1 MPRSYS
7 TCPSVSRL
15 LSLARPA
22 PLTPEAAMPRSKA
35 PPPVKGPCSE
45 RGGTRFRIRICEAVG
60 HRALYFLTRK
70 EALTGIEEATRE
82 LPAAAKGRSLDMV
95 LDTYVQ
101 NAVCSDNAT
110 RRVAERRMKK
120 VLFICS
126 QNKLRSPTA
135 EQVFSSWPGVETDS
149 AGLSPDAIT
158 PLSSEQ
164 LEWASIVFVMDA
176 SHKNKLSRKFRDSL
190 KNKRVICLDIPD
202 EYEFMQPE
210 LVELLEIKVGRYLRD
225 A

>member
-1 MPRSYS
+1 
-7 TCPSVSRL
+7 
-15 LSLARPA
+15 
-22 PLTPEAAMPRSKA
+22 
-35 PPPVKGPCSE
+35 
-45 RGGTRFRIRICEAVG
+45 
-60 HRALYFLTRK
+60 
-70 EALTGIEEATRE
+70 
-82 LPAAAKGRSLDMV
+82 
-95 LDTYVQ
+95 
-101 NAVCSDNAT
+101 
-110 RRVAERRMKK
+110 MKK

-135 EQVFSSWPGVETDS
+135 EQVFSSCPGIETDS

-164 LEWASIVFVMDA
+164 VEWASIIFVMETI
-176 SHKNKLSRKFRDSL
+176 HRNKLSRKFGAFL

-210 LVELLEIKVGRYLRD
+210 LVRLLEIKVGRYLRD